1 MSFDLAWGQ
10 ASDAG
15 RKLPNEDRAGHA
27 QGQGAEAGHGAI
39 AAIADGVSR
48 GGLGAEAASSVVGAL
63 LRDYFATPGTW
74 DTSVALDRVLLAHN
88 QWLAGMNRRR
98 SPAMGLSTL
107 TALVLRGQT
116 WTLAHVGDTRAYLL
130 RGGLW
135 QQLTTDH
142 VLAHRDFAHQLTRS
156 VGSDERLLVDY
167 VQGDLLEGDRF
178 VLLSDGVHGTLPEP
192 AMRGLVATPGGS
204 PQAVADALV
213 QAALAAGSR
222 DNCTALVV
230 QVQGASQATLH
241 DRTRQAQALPVPPR
255 LRTGDVID
263 ELRVLGTVSDTGTHL
278 LYRVAET
285 GQRTEGGG
293 ADAVLAEPRHFAL
306 KALAPSRAHDAVERD
321 MLAHEA
327 WLAQRLQEGR
337 AGRHLARLHACP
349 PIGEATAFYL
359 LYDWI
364 EGETLAPLLARS
376 QPVDVARAVDW
387 AIQAAQALGL
397 LHRQSVI
404 HRDIKPDNLH
414 VGADGVVRV
423 LDLGVALSGREPE
436 ATRLL
441 HAGTPSYINPEQ
453 WPGYDAARRGEP
465 AAPDAGGD
473 LFALGVTI
481 YQLLTQGRLP
491 YGEVAPY
498 QLGRYHRDPA
508 PPSRLNPAVPI
519 WLDHIVLKAVARAAP
534 QRFETAEEL
543 LLALQRGASR
553 PLPAPAATALAARS
567 RLAPW
572 QVALALSL
580 LLNLVLVCLLLL
592 LR

>member
-1 MSFDLAWGQ
+1 MSFDLEWGR
-10 ASDAG
+10 ASVAG
-15 RKLPNEDRAGHA
+15 RKPANEDRAGHA
-27 QGQGAEAGHGAI
+27 QGQGSEAGHGAI
-39 AAIADGVSR
+39 GAIADGVST
-48 GGLGAEAASSVVGAL
+48 GGLGAEAASTLVGAL

-98 SPAMGLSTL
+98 RPAMGLSTL

-167 VQGDLLEGDRF
+167 LQGDLLEGDRF
-178 VLLSDGVHGTLPEP
+178 VLLTDGVHGVLSEH
-192 AMRGLVATPGGS
+192 ALRGLAGTPGAT

-213 QAALAAGSR
+213 QAALSAGSR
-222 DNCTALVV
+222 DDCTALVL
-230 QVQGASQATLH
+230 QVRGASQATLH
-241 DRTRQAQALPVPPR
+241 DRARQAHVLPVPPR
-255 LRTGDVID
+255 LRTGDLID
-263 ELRVLGTVSDTGTHL
+263 GLRVLGTVSDTGTHL
-278 LYRVAET
+278 LYRVAEAAPPALLD
-285 GQRTEGGG
+285 E
-293 ADAVLAEPRHFAL
+293 AVPAEARHFAL
-306 KALAPSRAHDAVERD
+306 KALAPQRAHDAVERD

-327 WLAQRLQEGR
+327 WLAERLQEGR
-337 AGRHLARLHACP
+337 AGRHLARLHAAP
-349 PIGEATAFYL
+349 PGGEATAFYL
-359 LYDWI
+359 LYDWL
-364 EGETLAPLLARS
+364 EGETLAPMLSRRP
-376 QPVDVARAVDW
+376 PVDIARAVDW
-387 AIQAAQALGL
+387 AIQATQALGL
-397 LHRQSVI
+397 LHRQGVI

-441 HAGTPSYINPEQ
+441 HAGTASYINPEQ
-453 WPGYDAARRGEP
+453 WPGYDPALRGE
-465 AAPDAGGD
+465 AAPAEARGD
-473 LFALGVTI
+473 LFALGVTL
-481 YQLLTQGRLP
+481 YQLLAGGRLP
-491 YGEVAPY
+491 YGEVMPY
-498 QLGRYHRDPA
+498 QLGRYHRDPV
-508 PPSRLNPAVPI
+508 PPSRLNPSVPI
-519 WLDHIVLKAVARAAP
+519 WLDHLVLKAVARSAE

-553 PLPAPAATALAARS
+553 PLPAPAATPLAARS

-572 QVALALSL
+572 QVALAFSL
-580 LLNLVLVCLLLL
+580 LLNLLLVCLVLV
-592 LR
+592 LRR